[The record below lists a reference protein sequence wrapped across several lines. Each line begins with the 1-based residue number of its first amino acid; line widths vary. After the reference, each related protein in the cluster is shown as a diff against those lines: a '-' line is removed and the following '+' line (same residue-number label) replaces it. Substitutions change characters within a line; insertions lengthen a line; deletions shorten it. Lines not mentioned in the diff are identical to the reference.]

1 MEDFREIEKK
11 GLAEIVVFDG
21 VGVEKFAEHGSFYA
35 QDLVD
40 EMTNAQMLCGKL

>member
-1 MEDFREIEKK
+1 MEDSERLRK

-40 EMTNAQMLCGKL
+40 EMTNAIDVMW